1 LNNLLK
7 NMPKRY
13 FITTP
18 IYYVNDE
25 PHLWHAFT
33 ILCADVYSKFLKNQ
47 GKKVFFLTG
56 TDEHGMKIAEIAK
69 EREKN
74 PKEFCDEISEKF
86 KKAWKELSIEYD
98 FFVRTTQKYHELAV
112 KKFIEILKKKNQIY
126 QKEYEGLYCV
136 GCEKFLTEKE
146 LENGLCPDH
155 KRAPLKIREKNYFL
169 KVKNKLPKIKS
180 LIETGKL
187 KIFPEFAKKET
198 LGLLKQNLGD
208 FSISRDKE
216 RVKWSIEFP
225 GDETQLVYVWFDALI
240 NYISA
245 AGFAKNKKKFEKWW
259 EKSFVVHFIGKDIL
273 KFHAIFWPAMLL
285 SAKIKIPNRLAVHGF
300 FTVEGQKMSK
310 TLGNVIRPKEL
321 IEKFGVDGTRYL
333 ILSQFPFGEDGD
345 IKISTFNAKYTAD
358 LVNGLGNLVL
368 RVLNLAK
375 KQKIN
380 LKKIMAQKSIENKV
394 KKTKDNYQKFLI
406 NFGFYEALKEIWN
419 LIHFCN
425 QYVDKEKP
433 WEKRENSKKVILNLA
448 FCIKEISE
456 MLFPFCPQKSK
467 EIQAQIKGK
476 KLEPLFKKI

>member
-1 LNNLLK
+1 
-7 NMPKRY
+7 MPKSY
-13 FITTP
+13 LITTP

-25 PHLWHAFT
+25 PHLGHTFT
-33 ILCADVYSKFLKNQ
+33 TLCADVYSRFLKNQ

-69 EREKN
+69 EKGKDV
-74 PKEFCDEISEKF
+74 KEFCDEISEKF

-98 FFVRTTQKYHELAV
+98 FFVRTTENYHELAV

-146 LENGLCPDH
+146 LKNGLCPDH
-155 KRAPLKIREKNYFL
+155 KKKPLKLKEKNYFL
-169 KVKNKLPKIKS
+169 KIKDKLPKIKF

-187 KIFPEFAKKET
+187 KIFPEFAKKEA
-198 LGLLKQNLGD
+198 LGLLTQNLED

-216 RVKWSIEFP
+216 RVKWGIEFP
-225 GDETQLVYVWFDALI
+225 GDKTQLVYVWFDALI

-245 AGFAKNKKKFEKWW
+245 VGFAKNKKKFEKWW
-259 EKSFVVHFIGKDIL
+259 QKSFVIHFIGKDIL

-285 SAKIKIPNRLAVHGF
+285 SAKIKIPNQLAVHGF
-300 FTVEGQKMSK
+300 FTIDGQKMSK

-345 IKISTFNAKYTAD
+345 IKISKLVEKYNAD
-358 LVNGLGNLVL
+358 LAFGLGNLVL
-368 RVLNLAK
+368 RTLNLAK
-375 KQKIN
+375 KQNIS
-380 LKKIMAQKSIENKV
+380 LKKIVAQKSIENEV
-394 KKTKDNYQKFLI
+394 KKIKHNYQKFLT
-406 NFGFYEALKEIWN
+406 NFGFYESLKEIWN

-425 QYVDKEKP
+425 KYIDKEKP
-433 WEKRENSKKVILNLA
+433 WEKRENSKKVILNLVY
-448 FCIKEISE
+448 CIKEISK
-456 MLFPFCPQKSK
+456 LLSPFCPQKSK
-467 EIQAQIKGK
+467 EIKEQIQGK
-476 KLEPLFKKI
+476 NMEPLFKKIQI